1 MRARVAF
8 VLICVFAFTTSG
20 EDFVPSQTGPSLE
33 PAALASIHVD
43 KHSFKSG
50 EDIELTI
57 LLEAGPGGAY
67 IPKWWGRLGGGIPG
81 FSVTLTTSSGKRAET
96 CGVAGDALP
105 EHEPDATVVLNRD
118 FIYLPA
124 QQIVGLKTAIDC
136 PTKRP
141 GKYLINAFY
150 SPYHIDADEVARL
163 PETRGLV
170 LRKGVQ
176 AKPVAISIY

>member
-1 MRARVAF
+1 MRARLAF
-8 VLICVFAFTTSG
+8 LLICVFAYTTLGHDS
-20 EDFVPSQTGPSLE
+20 VPSQTAPDYE
-33 PAALASIHVD
+33 PIAVASVHVD

-50 EDIELTI
+50 EDIKLTI
-57 LLEAGPGGAY
+57 LLEAGRGGVY
-67 IPKWWGRLGGGIPG
+67 IPKWWGQLGGGTPG
-81 FSVTLTTSSGKRAET
+81 FSVNLTTLSGKEAET
-96 CGVAGDALP
+96 CGSAGDAWP
-105 EHEPDATVVLNRD
+105 KHEPDATVVLNRD

-124 QQIVGLKTAIDC
+124 QHIIGLKTAIGC

-163 PETRGLV
+163 PETHGLV